1 MRQKEKNSAIL
12 KKQNKPKQS
21 EKQTN
26 KQTNHYNKTKQKQ
39 KIYGWIFMHS
49 GIIES
54 I

>member
-26 KQTNHYNKTKQKQ
+26 KQTTTTKQNKN
-39 KIYGWIFMHS
+39 KKFMD
-49 GIIES
+49 GFLCTQVL
-54 I
+54 